1 MNVCIIQAKSKNAIC
16 FYFFRP
22 IKYDII
28 PIMKRI
34 ILAILLLGV
43 AGCTSGAYHD
53 DGIYVES
60 EPQCVGDC
68 SVAYATPNGN
78 DLKLETAHHVIHMQS
93 APNKQYA
100 YYVWSG
106 DKEYTDDPDI
116 IVENGEAMVLVA
128 E

>member
-1 MNVCIIQAKSKNAIC
+1 
-16 FYFFRP
+16 
-22 IKYDII
+22 
-28 PIMKRI
+28 MKQI
-34 ILAILLLGV
+34 TLAILLLGV

-53 DGIYVES
+53 DGMYVEP

-68 SVAYATPNGN
+68 SVAYSTPNGN
-78 DLKLETAHHVIHMQS
+78 DLKLETAHHVIHVQS

-106 DKEYTDDPDI
+106 DKDYTDDPDI